1 MAHLRFNIEPRD
13 VPAQHA
19 ARRLGLTEASFAQA
33 LPGLMARGFPAADPT
48 TGNFDLDA
56 VDAWRR
62 RRNPDLFGEA
72 SSSLKTGATARARLE
87 ALRNG

>member
-1 MAHLRFNIEPRD
+1 MHFNIEPRD
-13 VPAQHA
+13 VPAEHA
-19 ARRLGLTEASFAQA
+19 ARRLGLTCARFIQA
-33 LPGLMARGFPAADPT
+33 LPGLLARGFPPADPT

-72 SSSLKTGATARARLE
+72 GTSLKTGATARARLE
-87 ALRNG
+87 ALRGG